1 MDMDELTITVNIAD
15 RPYRLKIKR
24 EEEEVIRR
32 AVKEIDQRIK
42 EYSEHFAFNDKQ
54 DLMAMVLLHYS
65 STVQKLEGDLQS
77 AENMIINRLQNMEE
91 LITHHLD

>member
-1 MDMDELTITVNIAD
+1 MDELTITVNISD

-24 EEEEVIRR
+24 EEEEIIRK

-54 DLMAMVLLHYS
+54 DLLAMVLLHFA
-65 STVQKLEGDLQS
+65 STAQKLESDLLSGEDMMLTKLRQ
-77 AENMIINRLQNMEE
+77 MEE